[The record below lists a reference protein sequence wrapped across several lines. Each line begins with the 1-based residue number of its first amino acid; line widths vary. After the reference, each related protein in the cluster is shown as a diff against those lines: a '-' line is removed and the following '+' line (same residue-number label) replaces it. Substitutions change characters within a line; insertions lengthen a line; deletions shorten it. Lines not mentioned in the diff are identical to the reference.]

1 MAHLK
6 ERAPLPESEEIALI
20 EMFGAQA
27 VYGGLVDVVRM
38 RSLLAARNL
47 MDTWYSR
54 ERSEDWAK
62 WAEKNPQHNRL
73 LTWAERVYRDG
84 E

>member
-6 ERAPLPESEEIALI
+6 ERAPLPENEEIALI
-20 EMFGAQA
+20 EMFGAQV
-27 VYGGLVDVVRM
+27 VYSGLVDMAKM

-47 MDTWYSR
+47 MDTWYAR
-54 ERSEDWAK
+54 ERSADWAK
-62 WAEKNPQHNRL
+62 WAEENPRHNQL

-84 E
+84 K